1 MAGHFGHERG
11 WSHAWLGIDLQP
23 DDFAVFGETI
33 VVTKVGPT
41 DAATTDC
48 LMRP

>member
-1 MAGHFGHERG
+1 MAGHFGHKGG

-23 DDFAVFGETI
+23 DDLAVFGKTI

-41 DAATTDC
+41 DAAATDC